1 MKKNY
6 YRKLDILRIISCI
19 GVLLYHL
26 NILKGGFLAV
36 CSFFVL
42 TGYLSYKSAEKE
54 ENFSIKKYYLSRLK
68 NIYYP
73 LIIIVFLTI
82 TLVLVFTKTYWF
94 NLKPETLSILLGYNN
109 FWQLNANL
117 DYFTR
122 HINSPF
128 MHFWYIGI
136 LLQFELI
143 FPFIYIIIKK
153 LREKIHKVIPLIIL
167 LLLTITSTIIPI
179 LFTKNI
185 GIMQLYYNTLYRVF
199 SLFMGLLI
207 GYISSHYEIKI
218 MKKLEN
224 SIIKDIIFY
233 FYLIMNIYL
242 MFIIDSNSKWL
253 IESMILTSLI
263 TCRMIRY
270 ATLTENKES
279 KIISFLS
286 KNTYEIYLVQ
296 YPIIFFIQ
304 DLRINQTIKNATII
318 AITLIISFLLHK
330 ILHSKI
336 KKHKIIIWVLRVPIL
351 ILCFYGAFQFVLAKD
366 HTKEMNQLEEELK
379 KNQEIMKKQQEEY
392 KKKIKEEKDSWNK
405 KMEEFLKNE
414 DSLKE
419 TVRNLNIVGVG
430 DSVMLGALPSLKEQF
445 PNGYF
450 DAGVSRTDWEANKIL
465 LGMKSQ
471 GILGEP
477 VIFNLGTNG
486 QCGESCRNE
495 ILNTLENRKIF
506 WVNVTNDS
514 EVHVNSSIEN
524 FANSHENVYQ
534 IDWNEASKN
543 HKEYFVADG
552 IHLTSIGMEAYSE
565 VIYQAIYNVYY
576 EEFQKEK
583 EKLLKEHEELQL
595 EGYSFF
601 GNDLLLNI
609 INELSQIEN
618 KEFNVDSNYT
628 IEKLIKDLET
638 KKKENR
644 LKKNVILLLDKSL
657 KISQKDYEKIV
668 KILENRKIYIIEIS
682 NNNLSFNQEN
692 VILIPFYKEMKEDY
706 LLPDKIHLTN
716 QGNKEL
722 QKTIINIIK

>member
-1 MKKNY
+1 MKNKY
-6 YRKLDILRIISCI
+6 YRKLDIIRIISCI

-54 ENFSIKKYYLSRLK
+54 KKFSIKKYYLSRLK

-73 LIIIVFLTI
+73 LIIVVFLTI
-82 TLVLVFTKTYWF
+82 TLVLLFTKTNWL

-122 HINSPF
+122 HISSPF
-128 MHFWYIGI
+128 MHFWYIAI

-143 FPFIYIIIKK
+143 FPFIFLLIKK
-153 LREKIHKVIPLIIL
+153 IREKTHKIIPLIIL
-167 LLLTITSTIIPI
+167 LLLSITTTIIPI
-179 LFTKNI
+179 LYIKNI

-199 SLFMGLLI
+199 SIILGLLL
-207 GYISSHYEIKI
+207 GYISCHYEIKI

-233 FYLIMNIYL
+233 FYLIIDIYL
-242 MFIIDSNSKWL
+242 MFIINSNSKWL

-270 ATLTENKES
+270 GTLKES
-279 KIISFLS
+279 KVNKIISYLS

-304 DLRINQTIKNATII
+304 ELKISQVLKNSLII
-318 AITLIISFLLHK
+318 TITLIISFLLYK

-336 KKHKIIIWVLRVPIL
+336 KKHKIIIWILRIPIF
-351 ILCFYGAFQFVLAKD
+351 IICFYGAFQFVIAKD
-366 HTKEMNQLEEELK
+366 HTKEMKLLEEDLK
-379 KNQEIMKKQQEEY
+379 KNQELMKKQQEEY
-392 KKKIKEEKDSWNK
+392 KKRMKEQEDSWNQ

-477 VIFNLGTNG
+477 VIINLGTNG
-486 QCGESCRNE
+486 QCGENCRNE

-506 WVNVTNDS
+506 WVNVTNDY

-524 FANSHENVYQ
+524 FANTHDNVYQ

-552 IHLTSIGMEAYSE
+552 IHLTSIGMRAYSE
-565 VIYQAIYNVYY
+565 VIYQAIYKVYY

-583 EKLLKEHEELQL
+583 EKQLKEHEESQL

-609 INELSQIEN
+609 IDNLSEIDN
-618 KEFNVDSNYT
+618 KDINVKNDYNL
-628 IEKLIKDLET
+628 EKIIKDIED
-638 KKKENR
+638 KKKENQ
-644 LKKNVILLLDKSL
+644 LKNHIIFLFDKTFT
-657 KISQKDYEKIV
+657 IRQKDYEKII
-668 KILENRKIYIIEIS
+668 KLLENKKIYIIQLI
-682 NNNLSFNQEN
+682 NNNLSFNQDN
-692 VILIPFYKEMKEDY
+692 VITIPFYKDMKEDY

-716 QGNKEL
+716 KGNKEL
-722 QKTIINIIK
+722 EKIIKSIK